1 MITNFDYLK
10 NEEKF
15 KAFADVAVS
24 AEKIILIDPE
34 ACVINCRRAMEFA
47 VKWMY
52 SVEKQLDMPY
62 QDNLQS
68 LINAEDFRD
77 IVGYDIWKRMD
88 YIRRCGNN
96 VAHNSKKTG
105 RAEAMLCLENLAI
118 YLDFIACCYSSDY
131 TEHIFDKQLI
141 EDRINRA
148 KQSKKDAAD
157 TKESLLKKISELEK
171 KELDL
176 QSLIKENADLKEKL
190 SARREEQQDAYVPK
204 PLDLSEYKTRKL
216 YIDSMLQDAGWT
228 EGEDWINEYEL
239 PGMPN
244 KSEVG
249 YADYVLMGN
258 DGRILAVIEAKRTCV
273 DVSKGRQQAKL
284 YADLIEEKQ
293 KRRPVV
299 FLTNGFETKI
309 IDNQYPERKV
319 SAFYSKRDLEKL
331 FNLQTMKSSLKY
343 ITVDKNIAGRYYQE
357 AAIKAVCD
365 SFDIK
370 NRRKA
375 LLVMATGS
383 GKTRT
388 VIALCKV
395 LLEQGWIKNILFL
408 ADRNSLVTQAKRSF
422 VNLLP
427 DLSVTNLCEEKDN
440 YTAHGVFATYQTMM
454 NCILN
459 TVKEYLHE

>member
-34 ACVINCRRAMEFA
+34 ACVTNCRRAMEFA

-157 TKESLLKKISELEK
+157 TKENLLKKISELEK
-171 KELDL
+171 KRVRLT
-176 QSLIKENADLKEKL
+176 IVNK
-190 SARREEQQDAYVPK
+190 
-204 PLDLSEYKTRKL
+204 RKC
-216 YIDSMLQDAGWT
+216 GF
-228 EGEDWINEYEL
+228 EGETV
-239 PGMPN
+239 
-244 KSEVG
+244 SQT
-249 YADYVLMGN
+249 
-258 DGRILAVIEAKRTCV
+258 RRTAGCV
-273 DVSKGRQQAKL
+273 CS
-284 YADLIEEKQ
+284 
-293 KRRPVV
+293 
-299 FLTNGFETKI
+299 
-309 IDNQYPERKV
+309 
-319 SAFYSKRDLEKL
+319 
-331 FNLQTMKSSLKY
+331 
-343 ITVDKNIAGRYYQE
+343 
-357 AAIKAVCD
+357 
-365 SFDIK
+365 
-370 NRRKA
+370 
-375 LLVMATGS
+375 
-383 GKTRT
+383 
-388 VIALCKV
+388 
-395 LLEQGWIKNILFL
+395 
-408 ADRNSLVTQAKRSF
+408 
-422 VNLLP
+422 
-427 DLSVTNLCEEKDN
+427 
-440 YTAHGVFATYQTMM
+440 
-454 NCILN
+454 
-459 TVKEYLHE
+459 